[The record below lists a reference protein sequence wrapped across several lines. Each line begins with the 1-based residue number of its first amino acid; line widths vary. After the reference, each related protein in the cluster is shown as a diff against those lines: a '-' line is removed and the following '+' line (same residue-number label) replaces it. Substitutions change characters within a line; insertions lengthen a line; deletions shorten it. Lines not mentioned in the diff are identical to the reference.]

1 MSSNAIGQVPFVYC
15 VQTPRLAAI
24 HGPGALYL
32 HKPRGSISARSG
44 AGVGAGVGAD
54 VGADVAAAPS
64 TQRANFGGHS
74 CEFPTKPVQICV
86 FSS

>member
-1 MSSNAIGQVPFVYC
+1 M
-15 VQTPRLAAI
+15 QTPSPAAM

-32 HKPRGSISARSG
+32 HKPRGSISACSG

-64 TQRANFGGHS
+64 TQRANCGGHS
-74 CEFPTKPVQICV
+74 CEFPTKPVQIFV
-86 FSS
+86 FGS